1 MHGLL
6 SEALR
11 WVSEDEGRAL
21 LQVARWAQDIPGGG
35 GQVRLGGQLLEE
47 EIPAGP
53 GTCSLLGKGERRSGQ
68 VRTSSN
74 PTLASLLSEPASILI
89 LSVNSKATEVTS
101 WVRGLQGG

>member
-21 LQVARWAQDIPGGG
+21 LQVARWAQDIPGAG
-35 GQVRLGGQLLEE
+35 GQVRRGGQLLEE

-53 GTCSLLGKGERRSGQ
+53 GTCSLLGKEKEGQ
-68 VRTSSN
+68 D
-74 PTLASLLSEPASILI
+74 
-89 LSVNSKATEVTS
+89 K
-101 WVRGLQGG
+101 

>member
-21 LQVARWAQDIPGGG
+21 LQVARWAQGIPGGG

-53 GTCSLLGKGERRSGQ
+53 GTCSLLGKRERRSGQ

-74 PTLASLLSEPASILI
+74 TTLASLLSEPAPILI
-89 LSVNSKATEVTS
+89 LSVSPKAAEVKS
-101 WVRGLQGG
+101 WVRGL

>member
-21 LQVARWAQDIPGGG
+21 LQVARWAQGIPGGG

-68 VRTSSN
+68 VRTS
-74 PTLASLLSEPASILI
+74 LASLLSEPVPILI
-89 LSVNSKATEVTS
+89 LSVSPKAAEVKS
-101 WVRGLQGG
+101 WVRGL